1 MSAEIFSH
9 SPPLPPSLSRPPSPP
24 PLPPCGFIWPVNS
37 RGDIHTG
44 LLQILPLTFHRPT
57 TFFYSLPPF
66 SFSPSSSRAL
76 GASRDASPPSS
87 LPPSFHSREAYPPS
101 FAPLSFLSPFR
112 RHIPRAKR
120 TAKDAHS
127 PRSSEPRLE
136 SGEIL
141 IAPIGVRTYFP
152 RRQRRVGA
160 EGPRETKTGTR
171 GPPRSVARRGRK
183 DERRGAAR
191 RSAAVGKKERKRK
204 AFGFDRLMTN
214 A

>member
-9 SPPLPPSLSRPPSPP
+9 FPPLSPV
-24 PLPPCGFIWPVNS
+24 PLPTSVAAVRFYLVGQFT
-37 RGDIHTG
+37 RRYIHTE

-57 TFFYSLPPF
+57 TFYSPRLSLFLPLT
-66 SFSPSSSRAL
+66 L
-76 GASRDASPPSS
+76 GAFRDTSSPSS

-101 FAPLSFLSPFR
+101 FVSPPFLSSFR
-112 RHIPRAKR
+112 RHIPRAKC

-160 EGPRETKTGTR
+160 EGPRETR
-171 GPPRSVARRGRK
+171 
-183 DERRGAAR
+183 
-191 RSAAVGKKERKRK
+191 
-204 AFGFDRLMTN
+204 
-214 A
+214 